1 MRITRA
7 VVVYKKSA
15 YQLHVVERR
24 DAHLRRLLR
33 RGHPD
38 LREMRIAHAVHEET
52 LARVIDTLQSLK
64 IRSRFVYRARLGT
77 IAPDELVI
85 AVGGD
90 GTLLQAAHAVQQQ
103 LLLGV
108 NADERRSEAVF
119 CAATKETVVQV
130 VRQVWAGR
138 VPIRRLSRLRLSLN
152 GRPQRPLIVNDVLLA
167 HPDPA
172 TMSRYRLRIG
182 PRREAQKSSGLWVA
196 TAAGSSSAILAAGG
210 IPLSWTTRR
219 FQYRPRELYQGRL
232 SRNQLRGGV
241 LAPHARVEVTWLMRE
256 GAAFI
261 DGPHVRYPLQFGDH
275 LTIALSKTE
284 PLQIVDPRGAWGR
297 S

>member
-1 MRITRA
+1 

-24 DAHLRRLLR
+24 DAHLWRLLR

-38 LREMRIAHAVHEET
+38 LREMRMAHAVHEET
-52 LARVIDTLQSLK
+52 LAQVIGALQRLK
-64 IRSRFVYRARLGT
+64 IRSRCVYRARLGT

-90 GTLLQAAHAVQQQ
+90 GTLLQAAHAVQRQ

-119 CAATKETVVQV
+119 CAATKETVAHVM
-130 VRQVWAGR
+130 RQLVAGR

-182 PRREAQKSSGLWVA
+182 PWQETQKSSGLWVA

-210 IPLSWTTRR
+210 VPLLWTTRR

-232 SRNQLRGGV
+232 SRHRLRGSV
-241 LAPHARVEVTWLMRE
+241 LAPHARVEITWLMRE

-261 DGPHVRYPLQFGDH
+261 DGPHVRYPLRFGDRVM
-275 LTIALSKTE
+275 IALSQTE
-284 PLQIVDPRGAWGR
+284 PLQIVEPRGTGR
-297 S
+297 RS